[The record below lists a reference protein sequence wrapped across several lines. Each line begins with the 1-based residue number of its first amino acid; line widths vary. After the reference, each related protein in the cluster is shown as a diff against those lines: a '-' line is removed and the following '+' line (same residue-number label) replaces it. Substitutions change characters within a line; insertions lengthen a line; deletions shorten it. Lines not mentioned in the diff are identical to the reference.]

1 MKVEVKRLTPGD
13 SELGDQKQEEV
24 GALGLKRGRL
34 RQSAGEIEDAQ
45 ALAPSAFPTQ
55 PEAHVSLTLV
65 AAADERREGCHG
77 SHNQEHKPSR
87 GGRSTMLEVGLNKYL
102 HNVLGDLSSSAAQK
116 NEREENVVSSR
127 SCRIIK
133 FRRKE
138 RKGTW
143 KRERTK

>member
-55 PEAHVSLTLV
+55 PEAHVWLLLLM
-65 AAADERREGCHG
+65 
-77 SHNQEHKPSR
+77 R
-87 GGRSTMLEVGLNKYL
+87 GVKDATEATIRSTNPVEVG
-102 HNVLGDLSSSAAQK
+102 GAP
-116 NEREENVVSSR
+116 
-127 SCRIIK
+127 C
-133 FRRKE
+133 
-138 RKGTW
+138 W
-143 KRERTK
+143 KWD